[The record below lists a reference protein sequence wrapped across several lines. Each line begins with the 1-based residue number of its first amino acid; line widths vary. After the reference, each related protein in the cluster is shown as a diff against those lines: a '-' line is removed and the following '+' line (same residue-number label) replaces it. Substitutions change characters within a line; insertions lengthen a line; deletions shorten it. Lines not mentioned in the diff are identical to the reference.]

1 MEKSFLFKN
10 WWVLLIQG
18 ILMIGL
24 SVVIF
29 KNPNAV
35 LAAVA
40 LWLGVIVL
48 VSGLVGFISW
58 FSIPTEERS
67 VSVMLGSCA
76 MIIIGILMISKML
89 VTIKAITV
97 LFGLLTAIV
106 GWLVLSG
113 SWNARKQWSLWWVVA
128 LIGALALIIGIKSI
142 FDIQSGSESISNL
155 IGYAVLLSGIGLI
168 FFAFLKRN
176 LVNKIKD
183 RIQTHS

>member
-1 MEKSFLFKN
+1 MAKSMLFRN
-10 WWVLLIQG
+10 WWVVLIQG

-29 KNPNAV
+29 KNPDAV

-58 FSIPTEERS
+58 FTIPTEERS

-76 MIIIGILMISKML
+76 MIIIGLLMITKML
-89 VTIKAITV
+89 ITIKAITV

-106 GWLVLSG
+106 GWVVVSG
-113 SWNARKQWSLWWVVA
+113 SWKARKEWSLWWVVA
-128 LIGALALIIGIKSI
+128 IIGVLTLAIGVKSI

-155 IGYAVLLSGIGLI
+155 IGYAVFLSGIGLI
-168 FFAFLKRN
+168 FFAFLKRS
-176 LVNKIKD
+176 LVNKVKSGF
-183 RIQTHS
+183 QGY

>member
-1 MEKSFLFKN
+1 MAKSILFRN

-35 LAAVA
+35 LSAVA

-48 VSGLVGFISW
+48 VTGLVGFISW
-58 FSIPTEERS
+58 FSIPNEERNIS
-67 VSVMLGSCA
+67 IMVGSCA
-76 MIIIGILMISKML
+76 MIIIGLLMITKML
-89 VTIKAITV
+89 ITIKAITV

-106 GWLVLSG
+106 GWMVLSG
-113 SWNARKQWSLWWVVA
+113 SWNVRKQWSLWWIIA
-128 LIGALALIIGIKSI
+128 LVGAITLLTGIKSI
-142 FDIQSGSESISNL
+142 MDIYTGAESISNL
-155 IGYAVLLSGIGLI
+155 IGFAVLLSGIGLI

-176 LVNKIKD
+176 LVNKIKNRTQKD
-183 RIQTHS
+183 

>member
-1 MEKSFLFKN
+1 MAVSILFRN

-18 ILMIGL
+18 ILLIGL

-58 FSIPTEERS
+58 FSMANEERS
-67 VSVMLGSCA
+67 ISIMLGSCA
-76 MIIIGILMISKML
+76 MIIIGLLMITKIL
-89 VTIKAITV
+89 ITIKAITV

-106 GWLVLSG
+106 GWMVLSG
-113 SWNARKQWSLWWVVA
+113 SWNARKQWSLWWIMA
-128 LIGALALIIGIKSI
+128 LLGGITLLTGIKSI
-142 FDIQSGSESISNL
+142 FDMYSGSESISNL
-155 IGYAVLLSGIGLI
+155 IGFAVLLSGIGLI

-176 LVNKIKD
+176 LVNTIKD
-183 RIQTHS
+183 KIQKD